1 MRRSTPRRGFT
12 LLEVIFAV
20 GITATALLALQATC
34 SGAILSAADSIRRRA
49 ARSMARSKLEEIIVG
64 IVKPDEGGSFEDNPE
79 FTWTS
84 TSEELQVGM
93 PDAATETVLVVKLE
107 VSFPIETGETGRDT
121 LTLTTIV
128 AAESDNA
135 AAGTGAGS

>member
-1 MRRSTPRRGFT
+1 MGLRIRRRGFT

-20 GITATALLALQATC
+20 GITATALLGLQATC

-49 ARSMARSKLEEIIVG
+49 ARAMARSKIEEIIVG
-64 IVKPDEGGSFEDNPE
+64 VVSPDDGGNFEDNPE
-79 FTWTS
+79 FSWTA
-84 TSEELQVGM
+84 TSEELLIGM
-93 PDAATETVLVVKLE
+93 PDSATEKVLVVKLE
-107 VSFPIETGETGRDT
+107 ISFPIETESGRDT

-135 AAGTGAGS
+135 AAGAGAGS

>member
-1 MRRSTPRRGFT
+1 MRRPNRSNGFT

-64 IVKPDEGGSFEDNPE
+64 VVNPDEGGSFEDNPE
-79 FTWTS
+79 FTWTA
-84 TSEELQVGM
+84 TSEELGIGM
-93 PDAATETVLVVKLE
+93 PDSGTEKVLVVKLE

-128 AAESDNA
+128 AAESENPGA
-135 AAGTGAGS
+135 AAGS